1 MGYKEVMDES
11 KFCFIICSN
20 NQLFLNECLFYI
32 SKIKI
37 PDGYVVENLIIKE
50 AKSMTS
56 GYNEGM
62 KTSNAKY
69 KIYIHQ
75 DVFILNRNLLY
86 DMLQI
91 FDSDHN
97 IGMVGVVG
105 SQKMPID
112 GVMWHGYRKGNL
124 YGFNKNRGIDGSYD
138 YSTYQFNIEDGLL
151 DVVAIDGLFMAT
163 SKDLLWREDLFD
175 RWDFY
180 DVSQSFEMKRKGYR
194 IVVPVQNCPW
204 CLHDDMILDFNEY
217 NRYRNIC
224 LQEYKEFF
232 S

>member
-1 MGYKEVMDES
+1 MRYKIAMDEY

-20 NQLFLNECLFYI
+20 NKLFLDECLYYI
-32 SKIKI
+32 SKINV
-37 PDGYVVENLIIKE
+37 PDGYMVEHLIIKE

-62 KTSNAKY
+62 KNSNAKY
-69 KIYIHQ
+69 KIYLHQ

-86 DMLQI
+86 DILQI
-91 FDSDHN
+91 FNSDQN
-97 IGMVGVVG
+97 IGMIGMVGT
-105 SQKMPID
+105 QKMPID
-112 GVMWHGYRKGNL
+112 SVMWHGYRKGNL
-124 YGFNKNRGIDGSYD
+124 YGFNEVGGIDDSYD
-138 YSTYQFNIEDGLL
+138 YSAYQFNIEDGLV

-194 IVVPVQNCPW
+194 IVVPVQSSPW

-217 NRYRNIC
+217 DKYRKVC
-224 LQEYKEFF
+224 LQEYKEFYY
-232 S
+232 

>member
-124 YGFNKNRGIDGSYD
+124 YGFNKNRGIDG
-138 YSTYQFNIEDGLL
+138 
-151 DVVAIDGLFMAT
+151 A
-163 SKDLLWREDLFD
+163 
-175 RWDFY
+175 
-180 DVSQSFEMKRKGYR
+180 
-194 IVVPVQNCPW
+194 
-204 CLHDDMILDFNEY
+204 
-217 NRYRNIC
+217 
-224 LQEYKEFF
+224 
-232 S
+232 